1 MRKQVFQP
9 CIKKYFA
16 QFVNALNSS
25 KSGFL
30 IPSGLTW
37 IDFYYVEYFVS
48 IRNLETNAFKKYRE
62 LLAYVERVHSLP
74 SIVDYIKIRP
84 SSEV

>member
-1 MRKQVFQP
+1 MRKQLFQP
-9 CIKKYFA
+9 CIKNYFP
-16 QFVNALNSS
+16 QFVKVLNAS

-30 IPSGLTW
+30 LSSSLSW
-37 IDFYYVEYFVS
+37 IDFYFVEYFVS
-48 IRNLETNAFKKYRE
+48 IRNLEVNAFKKYRE

-74 SIVDYIKIRP
+74 TLTDYIKIRP